1 MIETVA
7 KIQAKV
13 KAKIKTQ
20 RVDAED
26 KGSQIVTKELK

>member
-1 MIETVA
+1 MIEAVA
-7 KIQAKV
+7 KIQA